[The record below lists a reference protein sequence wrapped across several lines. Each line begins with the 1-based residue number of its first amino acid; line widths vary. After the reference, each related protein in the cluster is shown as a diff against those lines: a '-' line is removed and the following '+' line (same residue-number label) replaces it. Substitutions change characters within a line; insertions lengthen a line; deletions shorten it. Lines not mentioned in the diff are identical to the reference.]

1 MKNYKRDLPIY
12 ALSISL
18 VFLGISISTN
28 QASAVYKPNT
38 AKIAALQ
45 SQLSSFKNCSNSNF
59 RELMFY
65 DADRQPK
72 MLFIRSC

>member
-1 MKNYKRDLPIY
+1 MKSYKRDLPIY

-28 QASAVYKPNT
+28 QASAVYNPNT

-45 SQLSSFKNCSNSNF
+45 SQFTSFKNCANSNF
-59 RELMFY
+59 RELMFF
-65 DADRQPK
+65 DASRNPR
-72 MLFIRSC
+72 LPFIRGC